1 MHTIKIRQCVLMLEN
16 IEIYIKYSN
25 YNIRE
30 LFNLLSSNKS
40 IDKLD
45 FVHIIF
51 NRINT
56 QDEFANICDSVFK
69 DNKLIS
75 YFSLEEVD
83 LLKGFFSC
91 LGQTDMNGQISNC
104 ETYKELFKRRLDILE
119 AQEKIKCKSQIAIS
133 LGLGL
138 ILSILIL

>member
-45 FVHIIF
+45 FIHIILD
-51 NRINT
+51 RINAH
-56 QDEFANICDSVFK
+56 DEFTNICDDVFK
-69 DNKLIS
+69 DRKSVSN
-75 YFSLEEVD
+75 FSLEEID

-91 LGQTDMNGQISNC
+91 LGQTDINGQISNC
-104 ETYKELFKRRLDILE
+104 KTYKELFKSRLNILE
-119 AQEKIKCKSQIAIS
+119 AQEKTKCKSQMALS
-133 LGLGL
+133 LGIGL
-138 ILSILIL
+138 ILSIMIL